1 MFMVIFMSACVGFH
15 VAMMVVQ
22 TIDRNWG
29 GVAFSGFW
37 IIVQSLLV
45 YSSVVRFYV
54 ELVK

>member
-1 MFMVIFMSACVGFH
+1 MFIIIFLLACVWFN
-15 VAMMVVQ
+15 VAMMVVE
-22 TIDRNWG
+22 TIDRNWV